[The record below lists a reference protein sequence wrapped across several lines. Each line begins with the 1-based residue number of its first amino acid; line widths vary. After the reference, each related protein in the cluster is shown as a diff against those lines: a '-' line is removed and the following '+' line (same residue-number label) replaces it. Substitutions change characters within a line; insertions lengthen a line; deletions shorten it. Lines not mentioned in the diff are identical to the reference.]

1 MFKLRY
7 YQEEAVAAVER
18 EWAAGN
24 KKTLIV
30 LSTGCHAIGEK
41 VLLANGRA
49 ERVENINVGDKI
61 VTSGLGGIYPKGLFV
76 GKVMEIRP
84 DVHGISQYAVIS
96 PEINI
101 DDLKAVCVVK
111 NDMDI

>member
-41 VLLANGRA
+41 VLLANGRV
-49 ERVENINVGDKI
+49 ERVENINVGDKLLGADGRPRNVLACHEGEYEMYKI
-61 VTSGLGGIYPKGLFV
+61 TPVKGKPFLVTGNHKLTIA
-76 GKVMEIRP
+76 RN
-84 DVHGISQYAVIS
+84 D
-96 PEINI
+96 
-101 DDLKAVCVVK
+101 K
-111 NDMDI
+111 NKK

>member
-30 LSTGCHAIGEK
+30 LSTGLGKTVIASGIVKSKYAKLDYTFDSVIKEF
-41 VLLANGRA
+41 
-49 ERVENINVGDKI
+49 IKI
-61 VTSGLGGIYPKGLFV
+61 KNN
-76 GKVMEIRP
+76 
-84 DVHGISQYAVIS
+84 YA
-96 PEINI
+96 
-101 DDLKAVCVVK
+101 
-111 NDMDI
+111 